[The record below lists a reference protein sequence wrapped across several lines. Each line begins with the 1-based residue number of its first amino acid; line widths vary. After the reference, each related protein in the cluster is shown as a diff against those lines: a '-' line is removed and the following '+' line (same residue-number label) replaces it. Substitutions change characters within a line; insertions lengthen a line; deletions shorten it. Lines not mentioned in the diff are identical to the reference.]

1 MQGLFA
7 AGRWRAQCLFLR
19 LNLSVLS
26 LGQIWEKKGVIA
38 IDSLALVDRLE
49 ALVSGGWRVPF
60 TTRTAVDENGFFD
73 IIDQMRVSIPQE
85 VKQAS
90 QLLQQRDELLSAAT
104 EEAERIVQDAKEQA
118 ARLLDEHEIA
128 AAARAE
134 AASIKQQA
142 QSEAE
147 EIRRGA
153 DDYALGILSDL
164 EGRLSSLLRTT
175 SNGLAAL
182 KRRQSQ
188 AVSEERGKTP

>member
-1 MQGLFA
+1 
-7 AGRWRAQCLFLR
+7 
-19 LNLSVLS
+19 
-26 LGQIWEKKGVIA
+26 VIA
-38 IDSLALVDRLE
+38 IDILALVDRLE

-60 TTRTAVDENGFFD
+60 TTRAAVDENVFFD

-85 VKQAS
+85 VKQANE
-90 QLLQQRDELLSAAT
+90 LLQERETVLAAAA
-104 EEAERIVQDAKEQA
+104 EEAERIIDEAKEQA
-118 ARLLDEHEIA
+118 ARLLDEHELA

-142 QSEAE
+142 QREAE
-147 EIRRGA
+147 EIRLGA

-164 EGRLSSLLRTT
+164 EGRLSSLLRTA

-188 AVSEERGKTP
+188 AVPEERGKTP